1 MNLTFEMCFATLNHS
16 CLLCE
21 KRFQSL
27 SATAD
32 VSSYVITG
40 GEVKIDRKEVEHI
53 AQLARLQFDEAQL
66 EMFVHQLNTILE
78 YFDKLQEIDTSEIE
92 PTSHAVVMNNV
103 FRGDVVK
110 DFPDKGLLL
119 TNAPSKEK
127 GCFKVP
133 KIIE

>member
-1 MNLTFEMCFATLNHS
+1 M
-16 CLLCE
+16 
-21 KRFQSL
+21 
-27 SATAD
+27 
-32 VSSYVITG
+32 
-40 GEVKIDRKEVEHI
+40 KIDRKEVEHV

-78 YFDKLQEIDTSEIE
+78 YFEKLQKINTSEIE

-103 FRGDVVK
+103 FRDDAVEDFSDK
-110 DFPDKGLLL
+110 DLLL

-133 KIIE
+133 KVIE